1 MQVLDP
7 VASLDRNTLIF
18 RRRQRRF
25 AEICPRFGQR
35 LQTGGFTFSER
46 SRLRLAQIA
55 GMTLASLLPAGCTP
69 PLIDVPND
77 RDLSARVTH
86 RDPYGAALR
95 LAHQLRQVGH
105 SARVD
110 QSAMGQATV
119 RLDELPLRIRF
130 VPDRAALIAHLN
142 DKNEPKN

>member
-25 AEICPRFGQR
+25 AELCPRFGQR

-46 SRLRLAQIA
+46 SRRRLAQVA
-55 GMTLASLLPAGCTP
+55 GLTLAALLPEGCTP
-69 PLIDVPND
+69 PLVDVPND
-77 RDLSARVTH
+77 RDLSARVSH

-95 LAHQLRQVGH
+95 LAQELRRIGH

-110 QSAMGQATV
+110 KSAMGQVTV
-119 RLDELPLRIRF
+119 RLGELPLRIRF
-130 VPDRAALIAHLN
+130 VPDRAALLAHL
-142 DKNEPKN
+142 KKGSES